1 MKACYPGTFD
11 PITKGHLDI
20 IERAASIFDEVDVC
34 LMVNPRKKCVFSVE
48 KRKQMIEDSLQS
60 IGSPKN
66 VRVVIG
72 SGLTV
77 DFAKSIGAKAIVRG
91 IRAVTDYEYELQQAT
106 ANLMLAQD
114 IETMFLIAKPEYSF
128 LSSSVVKEIALNDG
142 DITQMVPKETVEA
155 VMDAMRGRADAFKG

>member
-20 IERAASIFDEVDVC
+20 IERAASIFDEVDVL
-34 LMVNPRKKCVFSVE
+34 LMVNPRKKCVFNAE
-48 KRKQMIEDSLQS
+48 ERKQMIEASLEG
-60 IGSPKN
+60 IGCDN
-66 VRVVIG
+66 VHVVIG

-77 DFAKSIGAKAIVRG
+77 DFARKLGAKAIVRG

-106 ANLMLAQD
+106 ANLMLAPE

-142 DITQMVPKETVEA
+142 DISTMVPVETAELVKEKLKGNS
-155 VMDAMRGRADAFKG
+155 DALK